1 MQATTLRGTIA
12 CPSVARLE
20 KHAPVSPR
28 CSSAQQ
34 HSAATSRRQTLELAA
49 TLALTPLLSPAAAFA
64 EKGPK
69 GFVPVR
75 DPQDGYSFLY
85 PFGWQEVQIDGQD
98 VVYKDVI
105 EPLESV
111 SVGMIPTDKKDVG
124 EFGPI
129 NDVCMTLATKVLT
142 SPKQTVDLVKAEER
156 VIDGRK
162 YYDFEFTAKASNYT
176 RHAVASVTVGNGKF
190 YTIVSGSNERR
201 WGKMNNKL
209 GTVIKS
215 FTVAEVF

>member
-12 CPSVARLE
+12 RPSVARL
-20 KHAPVSPR
+20 APVFPR

-49 TLALTPLLSPAAAFA
+49 SLAITPLLTPAAAFA

-111 SVGMIPTDKKDVG
+111 SVGMIPTDKKDVE

-142 SPKQTVDLVKAEER
+142 SPKQTVNLVKAEER